1 MQCNAKAG
9 CGAHQRRLGMSRARR
24 VPIRARFQNRVRRT
38 PQNGD
43 IQGSAVSLA
52 PQLDG
57 SLGMSP
63 FKHSEQ
69 LSTHL
74 VGADARRVLHEELE
88 ACAGSVQ

>member
-1 MQCNAKAG
+1 M
-9 CGAHQRRLGMSRARR
+9 RRLSAVAAGAR
-24 VPIRARFQNRVRRT
+24 T
-38 PQNGD
+38 SGQNGD
-43 IQGSAVSLA
+43 IQGSAVGLA